1 MHGRISFKE
10 YRDALDKW
18 NETTT
23 KFSDFYKG
31 LVSDEFTS
39 KITKAVH
46 DAKSQLKDCIEKWAV
61 EAEEETSRDEFISR
75 WENGKPVLTPEQKY
89 LGEKIGDLMDKV
101 KEGGLKSAEVIHI
114 GENSLLGGQP
124 LLMRLMLDEK
134 IKKEVE
140 GYNDEEMKSQEEIIL
155 SSVEIHLDDY
165 FVKELC
171 TKDPWKTE
179 ITDRLRKG
187 LRLSQEKSLTEA
199 AFGEGLVR
207 YGHLLILFCLLS
219 VKKY

>member
-23 KFSDFYKG
+23 KFTNFYTG
-31 LVSDEFTS
+31 LASDEFTS

-46 DAKSQLKDCIEKWAV
+46 EAKSQLKDCIEKWAV
-61 EAEEETSRDEFISR
+61 EAEEETNRDEFVSR

-101 KEGGLKSAEVIHI
+101 KEGGLKSAEVIHV
-114 GENSLLGGQP
+114 GETTLLGQP
-124 LLMRLMLDEK
+124 LIELMLNEEA
-134 IKKEVE
+134 KKEVE
-140 GYNDEEMKSQEEIIL
+140 GYSDEEMKSHEEIIL
-155 SSVEIHLDDY
+155 RSVEFHLDDY
-165 FVKELC
+165 CVKELC

-187 LRLSQEKSLTEA
+187 LSLTQEKSLTEA

-207 YGHLLILFCLLS
+207 YGH
-219 VKKY
+219 

>member
-23 KFSDFYKG
+23 KFTNFYKG
-31 LVSDEFTS
+31 LASDEFTS

-46 DAKSQLKDCIEKWAV
+46 EAKSQLKDCIEKWAV
-61 EAEEETSRDEFISR
+61 EAEEETNRDEFVSR

-101 KEGGLKSAEVIHI
+101 KEGGLKSAEVIHV
-114 GENSLLGGQP
+114 GETTLLGQP
-124 LLMRLMLDEK
+124 LIELMLNEEA
-134 IKKEVE
+134 KKEVE
-140 GYNDEEMKSQEEIIL
+140 GYSDEEMKSHEEIIL
-155 SSVEIHLDDY
+155 SSVEFHLDDY
-165 FVKELC
+165 CVKELC

-187 LRLSQEKSLTEA
+187 LSLTQEKSLTEA

-207 YGHLLILFCLLS
+207 YGH
-219 VKKY
+219 